1 MTNWKFIRTLLL
13 PTSILVGALGERTE
27 AQPLLDCDP
36 ALSEVLPLSGERTV
50 FTGIDHQDR
59 TFSLTQDPTTGAW
72 ALLTITY
79 FEKGDGVEI
88 GTPCVVAAGA
98 ASELLF
104 DSPSPLV
111 GRAQDANL
119 EADESETADSL
130 ETYRVTSLRG
140 DDVLDLRTGPGTD
153 YPSILPIP
161 PDTTGVIV
169 DACKEVSGYRHPWCE
184 TTWQGKQGWASACC
198 LINEKTGRRAE

>member
-13 PTSILVGALGERTE
+13 STSILVGAPGVRTE
-27 AQPLLDCDP
+27 AQPLLACDP
-36 ALSEVLPLSGERTV
+36 ILSEVLPLSGERTV
-50 FTGIDHQDR
+50 FTGIDHLDR

-79 FEKGDGVEI
+79 QEKGDGVQI

-98 ASELLF
+98 ASKLLF
-104 DSPSPLV
+104 DSPLPLESRGQV
-111 GRAQDANL
+111 ADSGT
-119 EADESETADSL
+119 DESETAETLD
-130 ETYRVTSLRG
+130 TYRVTSLRG
-140 DDVLDLRTGPGTD
+140 DDDLDLRTGPGTD